1 MAKATQ
7 SVRGR
12 TALVTG
18 ANRGIGK
25 AIVEALVARGAA
37 KVYAAARKPE
47 TLATLVAESKGRV
60 VALGL
65 DVTDDAQV
73 RAAATAAGDVDL
85 LINNAGIVGHSF
97 AAFEDPAWVD
107 AGRQEFDTN
116 VLGMLRMTQAF
127 APTLARQG
135 GGTVV
140 NILSVAALV
149 NFPIFLVYAA
159 TKAAGHSI
167 TQGSRVALAAQGT
180 HVVGV
185 YPGPV
190 DTEMGAR
197 LPNKESPERVAEAI
211 LDGLEAGEEEI
222 FPDAFAIG
230 VGATYAKEPKAL
242 ERNFAAAVG

>member
-1 MAKATQ
+1 
-7 SVRGR
+7 
-12 TALVTG
+12 
-18 ANRGIGK
+18 
-25 AIVEALVARGAA
+25 VEALVERGAA

-47 TLATLVAESKGRV
+47 TLATLVAESNGTV

-65 DVTDDAQV
+65 DVTDDEQV
-73 RAAATAAGDVDL
+73 RAAARAADEVDL
-85 LINNAGIVGHSF
+85 VINNAGIVGHSF
-97 AAFEDPAWVD
+97 AAFDDPAWVD

-116 VLGMLRMTQAF
+116 VLGILRVTQAF
-127 APTLARQG
+127 APGLARHG

-167 TQGSRVALAAQGT
+167 TQGSRAMLAAQGT

-190 DTEMGAR
+190 NTDMGSR
-197 LPNKESPERVAEAI
+197 LPNPEAPERVAAAI
-211 LDGLEAGEEEI
+211 LDGLEAGHEEI

-230 VGATYAKEPKAL
+230 VGTTYAKEPKAL
-242 ERNFAAAVG
+242 ERSYAAAAVG